1 MHHTFLVIARV
12 GYISMH
18 QQPHQQPLADKHARS
33 ALIFVIDNRI
43 ADEGARQI
51 AEAIK
56 GMKNLKNLGL
66 DSECQL

>member
-1 MHHTFLVIARV
+1 M
-12 GYISMH
+12 
-18 QQPHQQPLADKHARS
+18 HQQPLADKHARS

-43 ADEGARQI
+43 ADDGAQEI

-66 DSECQL
+66 GSACQPLIEYSSVNFFFIHPPR